1 MLNGGPCTVGTG
13 AVVGLE
19 LKEPIRSHHDIEKDH
34 AKYAKKAMKVC
45 LLLDDVYYAS
55 IIYICF

>member
-1 MLNGGPCTVGTG
+1 MGGG

-34 AKYAKKAMKVC
+34 AKYYRKAMKVC
-45 LLLDDVYYAS
+45 
-55 IIYICF
+55 